1 MASRCLGVLVGCLLV
16 AAALGCGKDHDRLKA
31 FLQEPRSP
39 VSGTEYRVLPPDML
53 QINSIHVSDINNFK
67 VQVRPDG
74 KINLPLLGEVMVA
87 GNTPAEIEAVL
98 KARSR
103 EFYEEVDATVQVAEF
118 RSQKIY
124 VFGQV
129 ARPGPTPWTGT
140 DTVLDILAQVQP
152 MPTAWP
158 ERIVIVRGKT
168 PIRGG
173 YLPPSKKD
181 KDRDKKDKA
190 EKSDHGEDAAALA
203 ESMQTPEEFPVAKPK
218 EGEDKK
224 EKFVTVAEATKMA
237 AEGAKAAEAGDG
249 SDAIVMKVNMM
260 HMIEKG
266 DLSQNVLLR
275 PGDTVYVPPN
285 PLAAFGLALQQ
296 VLLGVQPATSMIQL
310 PASALYSVKSVQNFG
325 TSSSK
330 QIP

>member
-16 AAALGCGKDHDRLKA
+16 AAAMGCGGKHDRLKA

-39 VSGTEYRVLPPDML
+39 VSGTEYRILPPDML
-53 QINSIHVSDINNFK
+53 QINSIHVPDINNFK

-98 KARSR
+98 KAMSR
-103 EFYEEVDATVQVAEF
+103 EFYEEVDATVQVSEF

-129 ARPGPTPWTGT
+129 TRPGPMPWTGT

-190 EKSDHGEDAAALA
+190 EKCDLEEDVPEPPA
-203 ESMQTPEEFPVAKPK
+203 EEFPVAKPK

-224 EKFVTVAEATKMA
+224 EIFVTVAEATKMA

-249 SDAIVMKVNMM
+249 SDAHVMKVNMM

-285 PLAAFGLALQQ
+285 PLAAFGLAMQQ
-296 VLLGVQPATSMIQL
+296 VLLGIQPATAMIQL
-310 PASALYSVKSVQNFG
+310 PASALYSVKSVQTFG

>member
-1 MASRCLGVLVGCLLV
+1 MTKASRCLGVLVGCLLV
-16 AAALGCGKDHDRLKA
+16 AAAMGCDKHHKRLKA

-39 VSGTEYRVLPPDML
+39 VSGTEYRVLPPDVL

-67 VQVRPDG
+67 VEVRPDG
-74 KINLPLLGEVMVA
+74 KINLPLLGEVAVA

-98 KARSR
+98 KARAR

-118 RSQKIY
+118 KSQKIY

-129 ARPGPTPWTGT
+129 ARPGPLPWTGT
-140 DTVLDILAQVQP
+140 DTVLDVLAQVQP

-158 ERIVIVRGKT
+158 ERIVVVRGKP

-173 YLPPSKKD
+173 YLPPCND
-181 KDRDKKDKA
+181 DDDDDEDEERDSVDNA
-190 EKSDHGEDAAALA
+190 PAPLTE
-203 ESMQTPEEFPVAKPK
+203 ESPVAKPK
-218 EGEDKK
+218 EGGDKK
-224 EKFVTVAEATKMA
+224 EKPLTAAEATKMA
-237 AEGAKAAEAGDG
+237 AEAAKAAEAGDG
-249 SDAIVMKVNMM
+249 SDAHVMKVNMM

-266 DLSQNVLLR
+266 DLSRNVLLR
-275 PGDTVYVPPN
+275 AGDVVYVPPN
-285 PLAAFGLALQQ
+285 PLAAFGLAMQQ
-296 VLLGVQPATSMIQL
+296 VLMGIQPAASTIQA

-325 TSSSK
+325 SSK

>member
-1 MASRCLGVLVGCLLV
+1 MTTASRCLGVLVGCLLV
-16 AAALGCGKDHDRLKA
+16 AAAIGCDRNHERLKA

-39 VSGTEYRVLPPDML
+39 VSGTEYRVLPPDVL
-53 QINSIHVSDINNFK
+53 QISSIHVSDINNFK

-87 GNTPAEIEAVL
+87 GNTPQEIETVL

-118 RSQKIY
+118 HSQKIY

-129 ARPGPTPWTGT
+129 SRPGPLPWTGT
-140 DTVLDILAQVQP
+140 DTVLDVLAQTQP

-158 ERIVIVRGKT
+158 ERIVVVRGK
-168 PIRGG
+168 PPLRGG
-173 YLPPSKKD
+173 YLRPSKKD
-181 KDRDKKDKA
+181 QA
-190 EKSDHGEDAAALA
+190 EKCDLEEDAPAPSA
-203 ESMQTPEEFPVAKPK
+203 EEFPVANPKVK

-224 EKFVTVAEATKMA
+224 EKPLTVEEATKMA
-237 AEGAKAAEAGDG
+237 AEAAKAAEAGDG
-249 SDAIVMKVNMM
+249 SDAHVMKVNLM

-266 DLSQNVLLR
+266 ELSKNVLLKS
-275 PGDTVYVPPN
+275 GDVVYVPPN
-285 PLAAFGLALQQ
+285 PLAAFGLAMQQ
-296 VLLGVQPATSMIQL
+296 LLLGIQPAASTIQV

-325 TSSSK
+325 SSK
-330 QIP
+330 QVP

>member
-1 MASRCLGVLVGCLLV
+1 MTTASRCLGVLVGCLLV
-16 AAALGCGKDHDRLKA
+16 AAAMGCDGHNKRLRA

-39 VSGTEYRVLPPDML
+39 VSGTEYRVLPPDVL

-67 VQVRPDG
+67 VEVGPDG
-74 KINLPLLGEVMVA
+74 KINLPLLGEVTVA

-98 KARSR
+98 KARAR

-129 ARPGPTPWTGT
+129 SRPGPLPWTGT
-140 DTVLDILAQVQP
+140 DTVLDVLAQVQP

-158 ERIVIVRGKT
+158 ERIVIVRGKP

-173 YLPPSKKD
+173 YLPPSRED
-181 KDRDKKDKA
+181 EDEDEDRDS
-190 EKSDHGEDAAALA
+190 EKNEPAPPT
-203 ESMQTPEEFPVAKPK
+203 EVFPVAKPK

-224 EKFVTVAEATKMA
+224 EKPLTVEEATKMA
-237 AEGAKAAEAGDG
+237 AEAAKAAEAGDG
-249 SDAIVMKVNMM
+249 SDAHVMKVNMM

-266 DLSQNVLLR
+266 DLSRNVLLKA
-275 PGDTVYVPPN
+275 GDVVYVPPN
-285 PLAAFGLALQQ
+285 PLAAFGLAMQQ
-296 VLLGVQPATSMIQL
+296 LLFGIQPATSTIQL

-325 TSSSK
+325 SSK

>member
-1 MASRCLGVLVGCLLV
+1 MTTASRCLGVLVGCLLV
-16 AAALGCGKDHDRLKA
+16 AAAMGCDEHHKRLKA

-39 VSGTEYRVLPPDML
+39 VSGTEYRVLPPDVL

-67 VQVRPDG
+67 VEVRPDG
-74 KINLPLLGEVMVA
+74 KINLPLLGEVTVA
-87 GNTPAEIEAVL
+87 GNTPREIEAVL
-98 KARSR
+98 MAKSR

-129 ARPGPTPWTGT
+129 SRPGPLPWTGT
-140 DTVLDILAQVQP
+140 DTVLDVLAQVQP

-158 ERIVIVRGKT
+158 ERIVIVRGKP

-173 YLPPSKKD
+173 YLRPSREDEEEDEERDSKDDAPAPPT
-181 KDRDKKDKA
+181 
-190 EKSDHGEDAAALA
+190 EV
-203 ESMQTPEEFPVAKPK
+203 FPVAKPK

-224 EKFVTVAEATKMA
+224 EKPLTVEEATKMA
-237 AEGAKAAEAGDG
+237 AEAAKAAEAGDG
-249 SDAIVMKVNMM
+249 SDAHVMKVNMM

-266 DLSQNVLLR
+266 DLSRNVLLKA
-275 PGDTVYVPPN
+275 GDVVYVPPN
-285 PLAAFGLALQQ
+285 PLAAFGLAMQQ
-296 VLLGVQPATSMIQL
+296 LLFGIQPATSTIQL

-325 TSSSK
+325 SSK

>member
-1 MASRCLGVLVGCLLV
+1 MTTTAGRCLGVLVGCLLV
-16 AAALGCGKDHDRLKA
+16 ATAMGCGGKHERLKA

-39 VSGTEYRVLPPDML
+39 VSGAEYRVLPPDVL
-53 QINSIHVSDINNFK
+53 QINSIHVSDIDNFK

-103 EFYEEVDATVQVAEF
+103 EFYEEVDATVQVSEF

-129 ARPGPTPWTGT
+129 LRPGPMPWTGT
-140 DTVLDILAQVQP
+140 DTVLDVLAQVQP

-158 ERIVIVRGKT
+158 ERIVVVRGKT

-190 EKSDHGEDAAALA
+190 GKCD
-203 ESMQTPEEFPVAKPK
+203 PEMHEPEPPTEELPVAKPK
-218 EGEDKK
+218 EDEDKK
-224 EKFVTVAEATKMA
+224 EKFVTVEEATKMT
-237 AEGAKAAEAGDG
+237 AEAAKAAEAGDG
-249 SDAIVMKVNMM
+249 SDAHVMKVNMM

-285 PLAAFGLALQQ
+285 PFAAFGLAMQQ
-296 VLLGVQPATSMIQL
+296 VLLGIQPAASTIQV

-325 TSSSK
+325 GSK